1 MTVCR
6 ASLCSCLI
14 EKLKVNTLRSPCLRH
29 AERHARSLSDFVSEQ
44 APVTQQQGSFWL
56 LAWAW
61 ACLVGS
67 AWDWPRGGGRL
78 SLEED
83 MKFQLGP
90 WGLMSSLF
98 TVSKVYKR
106 ASRWL
111 PRDKEE
117 ILGTKSPDSIVLTDC
132 QERLAQTLSSED
144 KYGPLGWVVLAIVS
158 IHSFICSV
166 SLSINFL
173 RTHFIWPH
181 PGPCLWVETFSKP
194 VFSPCG
200 LDHFEEKPTEL

>member
-1 MTVCR
+1 MATER
-6 ASLCSCLI
+6 GKGDSLQGKFMLLFDRETESKHTPESLPQTCGKKG
-14 EKLKVNTLRSPCLRH
+14 E
-29 AERHARSLSDFVSEQ
+29 HARSLSDFVSEQ
-44 APVTQQQGSFWL
+44 APVTQQPGSFWL

-144 KYGPLGWVVLAIVS
+144 KYGPLGWVVLAIEV
-158 IHSFICSV
+158 SFIH
-166 SLSINFL
+166 LFSI
-173 RTHFIWPH
+173 PQY
-181 PGPCLWVETFSKP
+181 
-194 VFSPCG
+194 
-200 LDHFEEKPTEL
+200 